1 MLLQRWILNQ
11 KKNIM
16 YVSLVLIILA
26 YINLF
31 IFKIDTIT
39 EMILLISGL
48 FSTLPIMIQAYQSVK
63 VKIISID
70 ILVSIAVISAILIK
84 NYDEAAIVSFL
95 FLFGAY
101 LEQRT
106 LNKTRS
112 AIYDLIEMIPNTV
125 IKISNNKTEEI
136 DIDFV
141 NIGDTLLVKTGS
153 KVPVDGIVTHG
164 EGYINRSE
172 EHTSE
177 LQSRPHLVCRL
188 LLEKKKQKKYKPHQK

>member
-70 ILVSIAVISAILIK
+70 VLVSIAVIGAILIK

-95 FLFGAY
+95 FY
-101 LEQRT
+101 LGH
-106 LNKTRS
+106 
-112 AIYDLIEMIPNTV
+112 I
-125 IKISNNKTEEI
+125 
-136 DIDFV
+136 
-141 NIGDTLLVKTGS
+141 
-153 KVPVDGIVTHG
+153 
-164 EGYINRSE
+164 
-172 EHTSE
+172 
-177 LQSRPHLVCRL
+177 
-188 LLEKKKQKKYKPHQK
+188 